1 MHKINIIVDID
12 NTLAD
17 TQGAFLEYI
26 TKKSGRQIP
35 LSSIRT
41 ELRGD
46 GIEWYEPYAR
56 EFIFSTSY
64 EDTVLRVKPYPGSM
78 EAMELLNTLGDV
90 HIVSSRIN
98 NWHDATHQW
107 LKNHNFTE
115 KVRSIHLRDV
125 NEKSVDFKKRIIAQ
139 LQGDYLFDDSMDIAI
154 ELKDIVR
161 EIYLIDQPWN
171 EDLSIDYEKI
181 RRHDD
186 LLKAAES
193 LVQILDENP
202 LWITP

>member
-1 MHKINIIVDID
+1 MRKNNIIVDID

-35 LSSIRT
+35 LNSIRT

-46 GIEWYEPYAR
+46 GLGWYEPYAR
-56 EFIFSTSY
+56 EFILSTSY
-64 EDTVLRVKPYPGSM
+64 EDTVLRVKPYSTSV
-78 EAMELLNTLGDV
+78 EAMELLNTIGDV

-139 LQGDYLFDDSMDIAI
+139 LEGDYLFDDSMDIAI
-154 ELKDIVR
+154 ELKNVVR
-161 EIYLIDQPWN
+161 KVYLIDQPWN
-171 EDLSIDYEKI
+171 EDLAIEYEKI
-181 RRHDD
+181 QRHND
-186 LLKAAES
+186 LLKAAKN
-193 LVQILDENP
+193 LVQVLDESTLP
-202 LWITP
+202 G